1 MTNDENYKQINCCV
15 MKMFFVP
22 FGTILFA
29 EDKWNLYQLK
39 DAKKGDGIVLSF
51 LI

>member
-1 MTNDENYKQINCCV
+1 